1 MEDGFQPEKG
11 FLYMASNGNKCYL
24 LGIDVGTT
32 GCKTELIGIEG
43 DSVSKAYREYPLLF
57 PRPSWVE
64 QDPEEGWWKATVET
78 IQEVLSESRIDPR
91 EIAGVSISCTNALVP
106 VDKEGRPLR
115 KAIMQLDKRTVE
127 QARWINE
134 NFGNEVFEINGNR
147 AAAGGTSAPIILW
160 IKENEH
166 ELFEKT
172 YKFLWPGGFIV
183 QRLTG
188 EFTMEWSRASWT
200 CLFDTKKNQVW
211 SEKLCNQMGIPIEKL
226 PRLCPSWEVVGE
238 VTQRASDLTG
248 LAPHTPV
255 TGGMADT
262 PAAGIGT
269 RAVAPG
275 RTFHVIGTVGRPCVV
290 QGKPVFDSRFI
301 NCCHAVPNCW
311 FTLGATDASGLSIK
325 WFRDLFGQQEVSL
338 AKFLG
343 RNSFDLFDEEA
354 EQSSPGAKG
363 LIYLPYLSGER
374 SPIWDP
380 YSRGV
385 LFGLSVSHTRNDVIR
400 AILEG
405 VAYSFLHNLKI
416 YEEELGL
423 KIDQLFLSGGG
434 AKSRLWAQIHAD
446 MCNKPVHVV
455 KVKESEALG
464 NAILAGFAVGIY
476 PDMVEAADRVVKIE
490 RIYEPNKEAH
500 ERYQKLF
507 DLYKK
512 LYLHLKEDFYELNQM
527 MRED

>member
-1 MEDGFQPEKG
+1 
-11 FLYMASNGNKCYL
+11 MAPRGNQRYL
-24 LGIDVGTT
+24 LGVDVGTT

-64 QDPEEGWWKATVET
+64 QDPEDGWWKATVET
-78 IQEVLSESRIDPR
+78 IQQVLSESKIDPK
-91 EIAGVSISCTNALVP
+91 EVAGVSISCTNALVP
-106 VDKEGRPLR
+106 VDQEGRPLR

-134 NFGNEVFEINGNR
+134 NFGHEVFEINGNR

-160 IKENEH
+160 IKENEPG
-166 ELFEKT
+166 LFERT
-172 YKFLWPGGFIV
+172 YKFLWPGGFVV

-200 CLFDTKKNQVW
+200 CLFDTKRKQVW
-211 SEKLCNQMGIPIEKL
+211 SEKLCNAMAIPIEKL

-238 VTQRASDLTG
+238 ITQRASHLTG

-290 QGKPVFDSRFI
+290 QGKPLFDSRFI

-311 FTLGATDASGLSIK
+311 FTLGATDSSGLSIK
-325 WFRDLFGQQEVSL
+325 WFRDLFGQQEVTL
-338 AKFLG
+338 AQFMG
-343 RNSFDLFDEEA
+343 RNPFDLFDEEA
-354 EQSSPGAKG
+354 AQSPPGANG
-363 LIYLPYLSGER
+363 IIYLPYLSGER

-405 VAYSFLHNLKI
+405 VAYSFLHNLNI

-423 KIDQLFLSGGG
+423 KIDEIFLSGGG

-490 RIYEPNKEAH
+490 RVYEPHKEVH

-507 DLYKK
+507 ELYKK
-512 LYLHLKEDFYELNQM
+512 VYLHLKEDFYNLNRIV
-527 MRED
+527 REG

>member
-1 MEDGFQPEKG
+1 
-11 FLYMASNGNKCYL
+11 MAVKGNKHYL

-32 GCKTELIGIEG
+32 GCKTELIDIEG

-57 PRPSWVE
+57 PKLSWVE
-64 QDPEEGWWKATVET
+64 QDPEEGWWRSTVET
-78 IQEVLSESRIDPR
+78 IQEVLAKSAINPN

-106 VDKEGRPLR
+106 VDKKGIPLR
-115 KAIMQLDKRTVE
+115 KAIMQLDKRTID
-127 QARWINE
+127 QAKWINE
-134 NFGNEVFEINGNR
+134 NFAKEVFEINGNR

-160 IKENEH
+160 IKENEP
-166 ELFEKT
+166 EIFEKT

-200 CLFDTKKNQVW
+200 CIFDTKEKQIW
-211 SEKLCNQMGIPIEKL
+211 SERLCSLLSIPMEKL

-238 VTQRASDLTG
+238 VTQMAADMTG

-290 QGKPVFDSRFI
+290 QGRPKFDSRFI

-311 FTLGATDASGLSIK
+311 FTLGATDSSGLSIK

-338 AKFLG
+338 AQLIG
-343 RNSFDLFDEEA
+343 RNPFDLFDEEA
-354 EQSSPGAKG
+354 AQSPPGANG
-363 LIYLPYLSGER
+363 IIYLPYLTGER

-385 LFGLSVSHTRNDVIR
+385 LFGLSVSHTRSDVIR

-416 YEEELGL
+416 YVEELGL
-423 KIDQLFLSGGG
+423 KIDNLFLSGGG
-434 AKSRLWAQIHAD
+434 AKSGLWAQIHAD

-464 NAILAGFAVGIY
+464 NAILAGFAVGIF

-490 RIYEPNKEAH
+490 RVYEPRKEVH
-500 ERYQKLF
+500 ERYGRLF
-507 DLYKK
+507 ELYKK
-512 LYLHLKEDFYELNQM
+512 IYLHLKEDFLCLN
-527 MRED
+527 EITTKS